1 MFSEIIFSESS
12 LQTVIFAVGASRVT
26 VWRAEVSIVAL
37 SGIAMMLLLRSK
49 PCEGE
54 EGWKGLAPLKSTFP
68 VNITVVASFVAERR
82 FYGAWASVV
91 TVHMLSWPSACG
103 TFPDEGSTMSPA
115 LAGGFLTSGLP
126 EIPSLYLF

>member
-68 VNITVVASFVAERR
+68 VNNSFLI
-82 FYGAWASVV
+82 
-91 TVHMLSWPSACG
+91 LSAYHEL
-103 TFPDEGSTMSPA
+103 FN
-115 LAGGFLTSGLP
+115 L
-126 EIPSLYLF
+126 ISLIVL